1 MAAAIN
7 ARYRNERR
15 SRGRAWCLEAL
26 GRRNANRSER
36 KRNDNGTVDTL
47 FETIVFLYEWL
58 GAKVSDKACGS
69 GFWVP
74 GSQSETR
81 ANDLVDQAKRPFG
94 MSIPV

>member
-1 MAAAIN
+1 MAASSI

-36 KRNDNGTVDTL
+36 KRNDNGTVDRF

-69 GFWVP
+69 GFGVS
-74 GSQSETR
+74 GSQPETR
-81 ANDLVDQAKRPFG
+81 ALGLVDQAKRPLG